1 MKKLLRRFLEN
12 KNVKRVTSWGILYV
26 LAFGFFGFLG
36 LLSDLEHVW
45 YTLQAGVQPTIDTI
59 GKYTNPSKPFHT
71 LVIYVTWY
79 AIILCWALFYRLLF
93 RVVRKNEE
101 M

>member
-59 GKYTNPSKPFHT
+59 GKYTNPSKPFHHWIVFFAWFCLVSYST
-71 LVIYVTWY
+71 LF
-79 AIILCWALFYRLLF
+79 LRLYF
-93 RVVRKNEE
+93 RMVKK
-101 M
+101 